1 MRRTLRAL
9 WSRVRAH
16 PPSHPR
22 PVRRRLVL
30 CAFEP
35 PHPPPHLRR
44 NPRWG
49 PPLDGRASAL
59 VRPYYVAYE
68 TAQAQRERRT
78 ALALALDGV
87 DVGPWLIH
95 GVPVGG
101 GR

>member
-1 MRRTLRAL
+1 M
-9 WSRVRAH
+9 
-16 PPSHPR
+16 
-22 PVRRRLVL
+22 
-30 CAFEP
+30 
-35 PHPPPHLRR
+35 
-44 NPRWG
+44 
-49 PPLDGRASAL
+49 AL